1 MMEILNGLSLGLSV
15 AFSVSTLF
23 YCFAGVAVG
32 TLVGV
37 LPGLGGL
44 ATIAMLMPLTYHV
57 AAVDALVMLSGI
69 YYGAA
74 YGGSTA
80 SILLN
85 LPGTANTAVTCLDG
99 YPMTKQG
106 RAGVALFMTTIAS
119 FVGAFIGL
127 VALVGFAPY
136 LLAAARSFSSQEY
149 FSLMVLGLI
158 AASVL
163 STSSPLKGLAMV
175 TLGLIL
181 GLVGTDITSGTN
193 RFTFGSLRLYDG
205 LNLVALAMGMFG
217 VPELIAN
224 AGRVRSNIVDS
235 KSITWRSMW
244 PTRDDWKRSTNPM
257 LRGTGIGAVL
267 GALPGTGGLLASFM
281 SYAVEKRLAKDPSR
295 FGNGAIEGIAG
306 PEAANNAAIQT
317 AFIPTLTLGIPGD
330 AVMALMMA
338 AMIIQGIVPG
348 PGLMT
353 QQPDLFWG
361 VCVSFLIGNI
371 MLLILNI
378 PLIGVWVKILAVPY
392 WMLFPAVVIFICVG
406 VYSINYS
413 TFDVFWV
420 MIFGFLGYLLAVL
433 KFEVAPLLLGF
444 ILGPL
449 MEEHLRRSM
458 LLSRGSFSTFV
469 ERPISASFLAAAAL
483 ILLWLAYAS
492 LRGRA
497 RARAAK
503 QHAALSE

>member
-338 AMIIQGIVPG
+338 AMIIQGIVPA
-348 PGLMT
+348 
-353 QQPDLFWG
+353 PD
-361 VCVSFLIGNI
+361 
-371 MLLILNI
+371 
-378 PLIGVWVKILAVPY
+378 
-392 WMLFPAVVIFICVG
+392 
-406 VYSINYS
+406 
-413 TFDVFWV
+413 
-420 MIFGFLGYLLAVL
+420 
-433 KFEVAPLLLGF
+433 
-444 ILGPL
+444 
-449 MEEHLRRSM
+449 
-458 LLSRGSFSTFV
+458 
-469 ERPISASFLAAAAL
+469 
-483 ILLWLAYAS
+483 
-492 LRGRA
+492 
-497 RARAAK
+497 
-503 QHAALSE
+503 